1 MIKDISARKD
11 RFDPSARELGQRFGP
26 VSLAAISNARAK
38 TVRRL
43 RDDHDL
49 GARVEAIAL
58 DLRARAGKDK
68 LED

>member
-38 TVRRL
+38 TVGWGGSVL
-43 RDDHDL
+43 
-49 GARVEAIAL
+49 
-58 DLRARAGKDK
+58 
-68 LED
+68 